1 MSQSFLSLNFLPKGK
16 FRVDLVEG
24 VTKTNFFSIC
34 YGALTTIGLLTFI
47 SYATTYV
54 LLENLSYQRDQI
66 GTIVG
71 DLQVVAEIALLIIFL
86 PVGLIADK
94 IGRRQVYSFGMFAM
108 GLSYFLYPLATGIGE
123 LTVYRII
130 YAIGMGA
137 ATGMLGTVTADY
149 PQNHTRGKMIAV
161 TGILNATGV
170 ITVSL
175 VFARLPEN
183 FAQMGFDQV
192 TAGMY
197 AMWVVA
203 GMCLITSVVVAFG
216 LQKGTPTEEQK
227 KIPYIQQIKSGLE
240 EGRNPRILLAYAS
253 AFVARSDLVI
263 LGTFLVLW
271 GVATGIDMGMTTSEA
286 TKAARLVFVTAS
298 ISALIASPI
307 IGYLIDKVDRILA
320 VSVCMAVASA
330 GYLSMFFID
339 NVLDPGSRPF
349 FILLGVGQQ
358 CAFFAA
364 TTLLGQEA
372 PKMKRGAIVGV
383 FNLAGA
389 LGILISTGVG
399 GRLFDAIDPSAP
411 FIFIGFCNIF
421 VSLFAIY
428 VRKVAPRP
436 KEPIG
441 T

>member
-1 MSQSFLSLNFLPKGK
+1 MNQSFISLNFLPKGK

-54 LLENLSYQRDQI
+54 LMENLSYQRNQI

-123 LTVYRII
+123 LTIYRIVF
-130 YAIGMGA
+130 AIGMGA

-183 FAQMGFDQV
+183 FAQMGYDQV

-203 GMCLITSVVVAFG
+203 GMCLITSIVVALG

-320 VSVCMAVASA
+320 VSVCMALASA

-411 FIFIGFCNIF
+411 FIFIGFCNVF
-421 VSLFAIY
+421 VSLFAVY
-428 VRKVAPRP
+428 VSKVAPMP
-436 KEPIG
+436 KGQIG

>member
-1 MSQSFLSLNFLPKGK
+1 MSQSFISLNFLPKGK

-54 LLENLSYQRDQI
+54 LMENLSYQRNQI

-123 LTVYRII
+123 LTIYRIVF
-130 YAIGMGA
+130 AIGMGA

-183 FAQMGFDQV
+183 FAQMGYDQV

-203 GMCLITSVVVAFG
+203 GMCLITSIVVALG

-320 VSVCMAVASA
+320 VSVCMALASA

-339 NVLDPGSRPF
+339 NVLDPGARPF

-411 FIFIGFCNIF
+411 FIFIGFCNVF
-421 VSLFAIY
+421 VSLFAVY
-428 VRKVAPRP
+428 VSKVAPMP
-436 KEPIG
+436 KGPIG

>member
-1 MSQSFLSLNFLPKGK
+1 MNQSFISLNFLPKGK

-54 LLENLSYQRDQI
+54 LMENLSYQRNQI

-123 LTVYRII
+123 LTIYRIVF
-130 YAIGMGA
+130 AIGMGA

-175 VFARLPEN
+175 VFARLPET
-183 FAQMGFDQV
+183 FAQMGYDQV

-197 AMWVVA
+197 AMWIVA
-203 GMCLITSVVVAFG
+203 GMCLITSIVVALG

-227 KIPYIQQIKSGLE
+227 KIPYTQQIKSGLE

-320 VSVCMAVASA
+320 VSVCMALASA

-339 NVLDPGSRPF
+339 NVLDPGARPF

-411 FIFIGFCNIF
+411 FIFIGFCNVF

-428 VRKVAPRP
+428 VSKVAPMP
-436 KEPIG
+436 KGPIG

>member
-1 MSQSFLSLNFLPKGK
+1 MNQSFISLNFLPKGK

-54 LLENLSYQRDQI
+54 LMENLSYQRNQI

-123 LTVYRII
+123 LTIYRIVF
-130 YAIGMGA
+130 AIGMGA

-170 ITVSL
+170 IIVSL

-183 FAQMGFDQV
+183 FAQMGYDQV

-203 GMCLITSVVVAFG
+203 GMCLITSIVVALG

-286 TKAARLVFVTAS
+286 TKAARLVFVTSS

-320 VSVCMAVASA
+320 VSVCMALASA

-339 NVLDPGSRPF
+339 NVLDPGARPF

>member
-1 MSQSFLSLNFLPKGK
+1 MNQSFISLNFLPKGK

-54 LLENLSYQRDQI
+54 LMENLSYQRNQI

-123 LTVYRII
+123 LTIYRIVF
-130 YAIGMGA
+130 AIGMGA

-183 FAQMGFDQV
+183 FAQMGYDQV

-203 GMCLITSVVVAFG
+203 GMCLITSIVVALG

-320 VSVCMAVASA
+320 VSVCMALASA

-339 NVLDPGSRPF
+339 NVLDPGARPF

-411 FIFIGFCNIF
+411 FIFIGFCNVF
-421 VSLFAIY
+421 VSLFAVY
-428 VRKVAPRP
+428 VSKVAPMP
-436 KEPIG
+436 KGPIG

>member
-1 MSQSFLSLNFLPKGK
+1 MSQSFISLNFLPKGK

-54 LLENLSYQRDQI
+54 LMENLSYQRNQI

-123 LTVYRII
+123 LTIYRIVF
-130 YAIGMGA
+130 AIGMGA

-170 ITVSL
+170 IIVSL

-183 FAQMGFDQV
+183 FAQMGYDQV

-203 GMCLITSVVVAFG
+203 GMCLITSTVVALG

-286 TKAARLVFVTAS
+286 TKLQ
-298 ISALIASPI
+298 
-307 IGYLIDKVDRILA
+307 D
-320 VSVCMAVASA
+320 
-330 GYLSMFFID
+330 
-339 NVLDPGSRPF
+339 
-349 FILLGVGQQ
+349 
-358 CAFFAA
+358 
-364 TTLLGQEA
+364 
-372 PKMKRGAIVGV
+372 
-383 FNLAGA
+383 
-389 LGILISTGVG
+389 
-399 GRLFDAIDPSAP
+399 
-411 FIFIGFCNIF
+411 
-421 VSLFAIY
+421 
-428 VRKVAPRP
+428 
-436 KEPIG
+436 
-441 T
+441 

>member
-1 MSQSFLSLNFLPKGK
+1 MNQSFISLNFLPKGK

-54 LLENLSYQRDQI
+54 LMENLSYQRNQI

-123 LTVYRII
+123 LTIYRIVF
-130 YAIGMGA
+130 AIGMGA

-183 FAQMGFDQV
+183 FAQMGYDQV

-203 GMCLITSVVVAFG
+203 GMCLITSIVVALG

-286 TKAARLVFVTAS
+286 TKAARLVFVTSS

-320 VSVCMAVASA
+320 VSVCMALASA

-339 NVLDPGSRPF
+339 NVLDPGARPF

-411 FIFIGFCNIF
+411 FIFIGFCNVF
-421 VSLFAIY
+421 VSLFAVY
-428 VRKVAPRP
+428 VSKVAPMP
-436 KEPIG
+436 KGPIG

>member
-1 MSQSFLSLNFLPKGK
+1 MNQSFISLNFLPKGK

-54 LLENLSYQRDQI
+54 LMENLSYQRNQI

-123 LTVYRII
+123 LTMYRIVF
-130 YAIGMGA
+130 AIGMGA

-170 ITVSL
+170 IIVSL

-183 FAQMGFDQV
+183 FAQMGYDQV

-203 GMCLITSVVVAFG
+203 GMCLITSTVVALG

-320 VSVCMAVASA
+320 VSVCMALASA

-339 NVLDPGSRPF
+339 NVLDPGARPF

-399 GRLFDAIDPSAP
+399 GRLFDAINPSAP
-411 FIFIGFCNIF
+411 FIFIGFCNVF

-428 VRKVAPRP
+428 VSKVAPMP

>member
-1 MSQSFLSLNFLPKGK
+1 MSQSFISLNFLPKGK

-54 LLENLSYQRDQI
+54 LMENLSYQRNQI

-123 LTVYRII
+123 LTVYRIVF
-130 YAIGMGA
+130 AIGMGA

-170 ITVSL
+170 IIVSL

-183 FAQMGFDQV
+183 FAQMGYDQI

-203 GMCLITSVVVAFG
+203 GMCLITSIVVAFG

-286 TKAARLVFVTAS
+286 TKAARLVFVTSS

-339 NVLDPGSRPF
+339 NVLDPESRPF

>member
-1 MSQSFLSLNFLPKGK
+1 MSQSFISLNFLPKGK

-411 FIFIGFCNIF
+411 FIFIGFCNVV

-428 VRKVAPRP
+428 VNKVAPRP

>member
-1 MSQSFLSLNFLPKGK
+1 MNQSFISLNFLPKGK

-54 LLENLSYQRDQI
+54 LMENLSYQRNQI

-123 LTVYRII
+123 LTMYRIVF
-130 YAIGMGA
+130 AIGMGA

-175 VFARLPEN
+175 VFARLPET
-183 FAQMGFDQV
+183 FAQMGYDQV

-197 AMWVVA
+197 AMWIVA
-203 GMCLITSVVVAFG
+203 GMCLITSIVVALG

-227 KIPYIQQIKSGLE
+227 KIPYTQQIKSGLE

-320 VSVCMAVASA
+320 VSVCMALASA

-339 NVLDPGSRPF
+339 NVLDPGARPF

-411 FIFIGFCNIF
+411 FIFIGFCNVF

-428 VRKVAPRP
+428 VSKVAPMP
-436 KEPIG
+436 KGPIG

>member
-1 MSQSFLSLNFLPKGK
+1 MSQSFISLNFLPKGK

-54 LLENLSYQRDQI
+54 LIENLEYQRNQI

-123 LTVYRII
+123 LTIYRII

-149 PQNHTRGKMIAV
+149 PQNRTRGKMIAV

-170 ITVSL
+170 IIVSL

-183 FAQMGFDQV
+183 FAQMGYDQI

-227 KIPYIQQIKSGLE
+227 RIPYIQQIKSGLN
-240 EGRNPRILLAYAS
+240 EGKNPRILLAYAA

-286 TKAARLVFVTAS
+286 TKAARLVFVTSS

>member
-1 MSQSFLSLNFLPKGK
+1 MSQSFLSLNFLPKGR

-24 VTKTNFFSIC
+24 VTKTTFFSIC

-54 LLENLSYQRDQI
+54 LIENLDYQRNQI

-123 LTVYRII
+123 LTIYRII

-170 ITVSL
+170 IIVSL

-183 FAQMGFDQV
+183 FAQMGYDQV
-192 TAGMY
+192 TAGQY

-203 GMCLITSVVVAFG
+203 GMCLITSIVVAFG

-240 EGRNPRILLAYAS
+240 EGKKPRILLAYAA

-271 GVATGIDMGMTTSEA
+271 GVATGTDMGMTTSEA
-286 TKAARLVFVTAS
+286 TKAARLIFVTS
-298 ISALIASPI
+298 STSALIASPI

-320 VSVCMAVASA
+320 VSVCMALASA

-339 NVLDPGSRPF
+339 NVLDPGSKPF

-411 FIFIGFCNIF
+411 FIFIGFCNVF
-421 VSLFAIY
+421 VSFFALY
-428 VRKVAPRP
+428 VNKVSPTP
-436 KEPIG
+436 KESIG

>member
-1 MSQSFLSLNFLPKGK
+1 MSQSFVTLNFLPKNK
-16 FRVDLVEG
+16 FKIDLVEG

-47 SYATTYV
+47 SYATNYV
-54 LLENLSYQRDQI
+54 LIENLAYERNQI

-71 DLQVVAEIALLIIFL
+71 NLQVVAEIALLCVFL
-86 PVGLIADK
+86 PVGLLADK
-94 IGRRQVYSFGMFAM
+94 IGRRPVYSFGMFAM

-123 LTVYRII
+123 LTLYRVI
-130 YAIGMGA
+130 YAIGMGC

-170 ITVSL
+170 IIVSL
-175 VFARLPEN
+175 IFARMPKN
-183 FAQMGFDQV
+183 FAEMGYDQI
-192 TAGMY
+192 TAGKY

-203 GMCLITSVVVAFG
+203 GTCLITSIVVAFG
-216 LQKGTPTEEQK
+216 LKKGTPTEEQK
-227 KIPYIQQIKSGLE
+227 KIPYMEQIKSGLA
-240 EGRNPRILLAYAS
+240 EGRNPRILLAYAA

-271 GVATGIDMGMTTSEA
+271 GVTAGVDAGMTTSEA
-286 TKAARLVFVTAS
+286 TSAARLLFVTSSTA
-298 ISALIASPI
+298 ALISSPI
-307 IGYLIDKVDRILA
+307 IGYAIDKIDRIVA
-320 VSVCMAVASA
+320 VSFCMAIAAA

-339 NVLDPGSRPF
+339 DVLDDVYRPL
-349 FILLGVGQQ
+349 FILLGIGQQ

-372 PKMKRGAIVGV
+372 PTIKRGAVVGV

-399 GRLFDAIDPSAP
+399 GRIFDSIGPSAP
-411 FIFIGFCNIF
+411 FIFIGVCNIVVCF
-421 VSLFAIY
+421 FAMY
-428 VRKVAPRP
+428 VNKIAPT
-436 KEPIG
+436 K
-441 T
+441 

>member
-1 MSQSFLSLNFLPKGK
+1 MNQSFISLNFLPKGK

-54 LLENLSYQRDQI
+54 LMENLSYQRNQI

-123 LTVYRII
+123 LTMYRIVF
-130 YAIGMGA
+130 AIGMGA

-183 FAQMGFDQV
+183 FAQMGYDQV

-197 AMWVVA
+197 AMWIVA
-203 GMCLITSVVVAFG
+203 GMCLITSIVVALG

-227 KIPYIQQIKSGLE
+227 KIPYMQQIKSGLE

-320 VSVCMAVASA
+320 VSVCMALASA

-339 NVLDPGSRPF
+339 NVLDPGARPF

>member
-1 MSQSFLSLNFLPKGK
+1 MSQSFISLNFLPKGK

-54 LLENLSYQRDQI
+54 LMENLSYQRNQI

-123 LTVYRII
+123 LTIYRIVF
-130 YAIGMGA
+130 AIGMGA

-183 FAQMGFDQV
+183 FAQMGYDQV

-203 GMCLITSVVVAFG
+203 GMCLITSIVVAFG

-286 TKAARLVFVTAS
+286 TKAARLVFVTSS

>member
-1 MSQSFLSLNFLPKGK
+1 MNQSFISLNFLPKGK

-54 LLENLSYQRDQI
+54 LMENLSYQRNQI

-123 LTVYRII
+123 LTIYRIVF
-130 YAIGMGA
+130 AIGMGA

-175 VFARLPEN
+175 VFARLPET
-183 FAQMGFDQV
+183 FAQMGYDQV

-197 AMWVVA
+197 AMWIVA
-203 GMCLITSVVVAFG
+203 GMCLITSIVVALG

-227 KIPYIQQIKSGLE
+227 KIPYTQQIKSGLE

-320 VSVCMAVASA
+320 VSVCMALASA

-339 NVLDPGSRPF
+339 NVLDPGARPF

-411 FIFIGFCNIF
+411 FIFIGFCNVF

-428 VRKVAPRP
+428 VSKVAPIP
-436 KEPIG
+436 KGPIG

>member
-1 MSQSFLSLNFLPKGK
+1 MSQSFISLNFLPKGK

-54 LLENLSYQRDQI
+54 LMENLSYQRNQI

-123 LTVYRII
+123 LTIYRIVF
-130 YAIGMGA
+130 AIGMGA

-170 ITVSL
+170 IIVSL

-183 FAQMGFDQV
+183 FAQMGYDQV

-203 GMCLITSVVVAFG
+203 GMCLITSTVVALG

-320 VSVCMAVASA
+320 VSVCMALASA

-339 NVLDPGSRPF
+339 NVLDPGARPF

-411 FIFIGFCNIF
+411 FIFIGFCNVF
-421 VSLFAIY
+421 VSLFAVY
-428 VRKVAPRP
+428 VSKVAPMP
-436 KEPIG
+436 KGPIG

>member
-1 MSQSFLSLNFLPKGK
+1 MNQSFISLNFLPKGK

-54 LLENLSYQRDQI
+54 LMENLSYQRNQI

-71 DLQVVAEIALLIIFL
+71 DLQVAAEIALLIIFL

-123 LTVYRII
+123 LTMYRIVF
-130 YAIGMGA
+130 AIGMGA

-175 VFARLPEN
+175 VFARLPET
-183 FAQMGFDQV
+183 FAQMGYDQV

-197 AMWVVA
+197 AMWIVA
-203 GMCLITSVVVAFG
+203 GMCLITSIVVALG

-227 KIPYIQQIKSGLE
+227 KIPYMQQIKSGLE

-320 VSVCMAVASA
+320 VSVCMALASA

-339 NVLDPGSRPF
+339 NVLDPGARPF

-399 GRLFDAIDPSAP
+399 GRLFDAINPSAP
-411 FIFIGFCNIF
+411 FIFIGFCNVF

-428 VRKVAPRP
+428 VSKVAPMP

>member
-1 MSQSFLSLNFLPKGK
+1 MSQSFISLNFLPKGK

-54 LLENLSYQRDQI
+54 LMENLSYQRNQI

-123 LTVYRII
+123 LTIYRIVF
-130 YAIGMGA
+130 AIGMGA

-183 FAQMGFDQV
+183 FAQMGYDQV

-203 GMCLITSVVVAFG
+203 GMCLITSTVVALG

-271 GVATGIDMGMTTSEA
+271 GVATGTDMGMTTSEA

-298 ISALIASPI
+298 TSALIASPI

-320 VSVCMAVASA
+320 VSVCMMLASA

-339 NVLDPGSRPF
+339 NVLDPGARPF
-349 FILLGVGQQ
+349 FMLLGVGQQ

-399 GRLFDAIDPSAP
+399 GRLFDAINPSAP
-411 FIFIGFCNIF
+411 FIFIGFCNVF
-421 VSLFAIY
+421 VALFAIY
-428 VRKVAPRP
+428 VRKVAPTP

>member
-1 MSQSFLSLNFLPKGK
+1 MNQSFISLNFLPKGK

-54 LLENLSYQRDQI
+54 LMENLSYQRNQI

-123 LTVYRII
+123 LTMYRIVF
-130 YAIGMGA
+130 AIGMGA

-183 FAQMGFDQV
+183 FAQMGYDQV

-197 AMWVVA
+197 AMWIVA
-203 GMCLITSVVVAFG
+203 GMCLITSIVVALG

-227 KIPYIQQIKSGLE
+227 KIPYMQQIKSGLE

-320 VSVCMAVASA
+320 VSVCMALASA

-339 NVLDPGSRPF
+339 NVLDPGARPF

-399 GRLFDAIDPSAP
+399 GRLFDAINPSAP
-411 FIFIGFCNIF
+411 FIFIGFCNVF

-428 VRKVAPRP
+428 VSKVAPMP

>member
-1 MSQSFLSLNFLPKGK
+1 VSQSFITLNFLPKNK
-16 FRVDLVEG
+16 FKIDLVEG

-47 SYATTYV
+47 SYATNYV
-54 LLENLSYQRDQI
+54 LIENLAYERDQI

-71 DLQVVAEIALLIIFL
+71 NLQVVAEIALLCVFL
-86 PVGLIADK
+86 PIGLLADK
-94 IGRRQVYSFGMFAM
+94 IGRRPVYSFGMFAM

-123 LTVYRII
+123 LTLYRVI
-130 YAIGMGA
+130 YAIGMGC

-170 ITVSL
+170 IFVSL
-175 VFARLPEN
+175 VFARMPKN
-183 FAQMGFDQV
+183 FADMGFDQI
-192 TAGMY
+192 TAGKY

-203 GMCLITSVVVAFG
+203 GTCLITSIVVAFG
-216 LQKGTPTEEQK
+216 LKKGTPTEEQK
-227 KIPYIQQIKSGLE
+227 KIPYKEQIKAGLA
-240 EGRNPRILLAYAS
+240 EGKNPRIMLAYAA

-271 GVATGIDMGMTTSEA
+271 GVTAGVDAGMSTSEA
-286 TKAARLVFVTAS
+286 TSVARLLFVTSAM
-298 ISALIASPI
+298 SALIASPI
-307 IGYLIDKVDRILA
+307 IGYLIDKFDRIVA
-320 VSVCMAVASA
+320 VSFCMAIAA
-330 GYLSMFFID
+330 CGYLSMFFVD
-339 NVLDPGSRPF
+339 NVLDPVYRPL

-372 PKMKRGAIVGV
+372 PTMKRGAVVGV

-399 GRLFDAIDPSAP
+399 GRIFDSIGPSAP
-411 FIFIGFCNIF
+411 FIFIGVCNIF
-421 VSLFAIY
+421 VCIFAIY
-428 VRKVAPRP
+428 VNKIAPS
-436 KEPIG
+436 K
-441 T
+441 

>member
-1 MSQSFLSLNFLPKGK
+1 MSQSFLSLNFLPKGR

-54 LLENLSYQRDQI
+54 LIENLDYQRNQI

-123 LTVYRII
+123 LTIYRII

-170 ITVSL
+170 IFVSL

-183 FAQMGFDQV
+183 FAQMGYDQV
-192 TAGMY
+192 TAGQY

-240 EGRNPRILLAYAS
+240 EGKKPRILLAYAS

-271 GVATGIDMGMTTSEA
+271 GVATGTDMGMTTSEA
-286 TKAARLVFVTAS
+286 TKAARLVFVTS
-298 ISALIASPI
+298 STSALIASPI

-320 VSVCMAVASA
+320 VSVCMALASA

-339 NVLDPGSRPF
+339 NILDPGSKPF

-399 GRLFDAIDPSAP
+399 GRLFDAINPSAP
-411 FIFIGFCNIF
+411 FIFIGFCNVF
-421 VSLFAIY
+421 VILFSLY
-428 VRKVAPRP
+428 VNKVSPTH
-436 KEPIG
+436 KETIG

>member
-1 MSQSFLSLNFLPKGK
+1 MNQSFISLNFLPKGK

-54 LLENLSYQRDQI
+54 LMENLSYQRNQI

-123 LTVYRII
+123 LTMYRIVF
-130 YAIGMGA
+130 AIGMGA

-170 ITVSL
+170 IIVSL

-183 FAQMGFDQV
+183 FAQMGYDQV

-203 GMCLITSVVVAFG
+203 GMCLITSTVVALG

-320 VSVCMAVASA
+320 VSVCMALASA

-339 NVLDPGSRPF
+339 NVLDPGARPF

>member
-286 TKAARLVFVTAS
+286 TKAARLVFVTSS

-428 VRKVAPRP
+428 VRKVAPTP
-436 KEPIG
+436 KGKIG

>member
-1 MSQSFLSLNFLPKGK
+1 MSQSFISLNFLPKGK

-54 LLENLSYQRDQI
+54 LMENLSYQRNQI

-71 DLQVVAEIALLIIFL
+71 DLQVAAEIALLIIFL

-123 LTVYRII
+123 LTIYRIVF
-130 YAIGMGA
+130 AIGMGA

-170 ITVSL
+170 IIVSL

-183 FAQMGFDQV
+183 FAQMGYDQV

-203 GMCLITSVVVAFG
+203 GMCLITSIVVAFG

-286 TKAARLVFVTAS
+286 TKAARLVFVTSS

-428 VRKVAPRP
+428 VRKIAPRP

>member
-286 TKAARLVFVTAS
+286 TKAARLVFVTSS

>member
-1 MSQSFLSLNFLPKGK
+1 MSQSFISLNFLPKGK

-54 LLENLSYQRDQI
+54 LMENLSYQRNQI

-123 LTVYRII
+123 LTIYRIVF
-130 YAIGMGA
+130 AIGMGA

-170 ITVSL
+170 IIVSL

-183 FAQMGFDQV
+183 FAQMGYDQI

-203 GMCLITSVVVAFG
+203 GMCLITSIVVAFG

-286 TKAARLVFVTAS
+286 TKAARLVFVTSS

-320 VSVCMAVASA
+320 VSVCMALASA

-339 NVLDPGSRPF
+339 NVLDPESRPF